1 MDKIVIAGGSGF
13 LGKVLSNYFV
23 NQGATVSIL
32 TRNKNLKSNNPSYI
46 LWDGKNLGKWTS
58 ELEGCDALINLCGRS
73 VDCRYTDKN
82 KSMILQSR
90 IQSTEILGKAI
101 LNCKKPPKVWLNSS
115 TATIYKHSEQTP
127 MTESSGV
134 LGDNFSE
141 NIAKAWENSFF
152 SFKTPFTRK
161 VALRTSIVLGK
172 EGGAF
177 LPLKKLAQL
186 GLGGRQGSGE
196 QMISWIHELDFCK
209 SVDHIIQSPKLS
221 GVINVV
227 SPNAI
232 NNSSFMQHLRKSVNM
247 PFGIPLSKK
256 LLEIGARLIQT
267 ETELILK
274 SRFVYPEI
282 LLENGFEFDFPNIKK
297 TLQNL

>member
-23 NQGATVSIL
+23 NQGASVSIL
-32 TRNKNLKSNNPSYI
+32 TRKKNLKSNSLDYV
-46 LWDGKNLGKWTS
+46 LWDGKNLGQWTS
-58 ELEGCDALINLCGRS
+58 VLESCDALINLCGRS
-73 VDCRYTDKN
+73 VDCRYTNQN

-101 LNCKKPPKVWLNSS
+101 SNCKKPPKVWINSS

-127 MTESSGV
+127 MTELCGIQ
-134 LGDNFSE
+134 GDNFSE
-141 NIAKAWENSFF
+141 NIAKQWENSFF
-152 SFKTPFTRK
+152 NCKTTSTRK

-172 EGGAF
+172 DGGAF
-177 LPLKKLAQL
+177 LPLKRLTQL
-186 GLGGRQGSGE
+186 GLGGKQGNGK

-209 SVDHIIQSPKLS
+209 SVDYIIKNQNLS
-221 GVINVV
+221 GAINIV

-232 NNSSFMQHLRKSVNM
+232 NNVTFMRHLRKSLNI
-247 PFGIPLSKK
+247 PFGIPLPKK
-256 LLEIGARLIQT
+256 LLELGARLIQT

-282 LLENGFEFDFPNIKK
+282 LVENGFEFEFPNIKK

>member
-23 NQGATVSIL
+23 NQGAKVSIL
-32 TRNKNLKSNNPSYI
+32 TRNKNLQSNNPGYI

-58 ELEGCDALINLCGRS
+58 VLESCDALINLCGRS

-152 SFKTPFTRK
+152 SFETPFTRK

-186 GLGGRQGSGE
+186 GLGGKQGNGK

-209 SVDHIIQSPKLS
+209 SIDYIIQNPNLS
-221 GVINVV
+221 GAVNVV
-227 SPNAI
+227 SPYAI
-232 NNSSFMQHLRKSVNM
+232 NNNTFMRHLRKSQNM

-256 LLEIGARLIQT
+256 LLEIGARFIQT

-274 SRFVYPEI
+274 SRFVYPEV
-282 LLENGFEFDFPNIKK
+282 LLEKGFEFEFPNIKK
-297 TLQNL
+297 ALQNL